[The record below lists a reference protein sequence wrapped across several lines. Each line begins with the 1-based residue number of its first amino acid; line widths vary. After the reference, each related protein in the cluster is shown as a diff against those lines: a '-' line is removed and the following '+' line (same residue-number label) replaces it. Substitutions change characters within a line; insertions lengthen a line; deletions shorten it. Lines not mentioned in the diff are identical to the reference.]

1 MATFYKFGK
10 LWEIPPAAARLGK
23 SQPANTTAFETFLT
37 NLEPHVL

>member
-23 SQPANTTAFETFLT
+23 SLPANASLR
-37 NLEPHVL
+37 NLPD